1 MIIIMCETM
10 VSRSFPDANC
20 QTSITMIIMNIV
32 LQSGLKKK
40 KSSVENARHLGAPL
54 PCHLLLCAAGAGAAL
69 VSSKKKRG
77 LLRTRAT
84 QVRHFHVTCCGVRGG
99 CCAWVFK
106 RGMLHKGLHP
116 HRQKIVHRR
125 CHDRVLG
132 LGFRV

>member
-1 MIIIMCETM
+1 MCETM

-69 VSSKKKRG
+69 VSSKKKKRTVENTCHTSAPLPCH
-77 LLRTRAT
+77 LLRCAG
-84 QVRHFHVTCCGVRGG
+84 GVLR
-99 CCAWVFK
+99 
-106 RGMLHKGLHP
+106 
-116 HRQKIVHRR
+116 
-125 CHDRVLG
+125 LG
-132 LGFRV
+132 LQTRYVAQRTPSPPTENCASTLP